1 MDAAVRQIALL
12 CVALALGLFQGCSG
26 IEVKPPD
33 EFGYRRTF
41 NPPA

>member
-1 MDAAVRQIALL
+1 MKRPLLLL
-12 CVALALGLFQGCSG
+12 CLAHAVLQGCSG

>member
-1 MDAAVRQIALL
+1 MRVKTIAAALCL
-12 CVALALGLFQGCSG
+12 TLVLGWLEGCAG

-41 NPPA
+41 HPPA

>member
-1 MDAAVRQIALL
+1 MRTLI
-12 CVALALGLFQGCSG
+12 CVALALAALQGCSG

-33 EFGYRRTF
+33 EFGYRRNW